1 LGRTG
6 EGETVRRT
14 VASRFLDWNVARMGA
29 MFGAAVARFG
39 ARVSA
44 LATDALAGARE
55 ESDLVALL
63 ERVWAAIDEELA
75 QRPER
80 APPPACGPG
89 CACCCSVNVATLP
102 LEGAVAAARL
112 RSALGER
119 AKGMLAASLLSFH
132 ERIRW
137 LEDRHRYAERLVCPF
152 VDERGRC
159 AIHAVRPLAC
169 RSVTSLDRA
178 DCRRAV
184 AGDADDDAPLVRMDL
199 LHKALHDEALAALGN
214 ALAARGLDARRRDVS
229 GMTGTFLADS
239 GLVAAFLAGRRVP
252 LQ

>member
-1 LGRTG
+1 
-6 EGETVRRT
+6 
-14 VASRFLDWNVARMGA
+14 MGA
-29 MFGAAVARFG
+29 MSGAAVARCG

-44 LATDALAGARE
+44 LAANALAGARD

-63 ERVWAAIDEELA
+63 ASVWAAIGAELE
-75 QRPER
+75 QRLER
-80 APPPACGPG
+80 APAPACGPG
-89 CACCCSVNVATLP
+89 CACCCSVNVGTLP

-119 AKGMLAASLLSFH
+119 AKAALATSLLAFH
-132 ERIRW
+132 EQVRW
-137 LEDRHRYAERLVCPF
+137 LEDRHRHAERLVCPF

-229 GMTGTFLADS
+229 GMTGAFLADP
-239 GLVAAFLAGRRVP
+239 GLVAAFLAGKRVP
-252 LQ
+252 LD